1 MKMTPKKDF
10 IIDLML
16 SFSNY
21 YNPRMIFD
29 IPKPDQI
36 RLLNTMVYLAIYQKM
51 ANNHRYDIAKI
62 VEYFEFDEYETYL
75 LNLSCSR
82 LKRFGIIDDEYMWIE
97 ELLPVDK
104 SYIYTI
110 TYDRNDIGNS
120 TIEFYQLPDGT
131 PLASSER
138 SMTFIPKKIPDPLAQ
153 SVKPKTTTA
162 VKAKPKSKII
172 KKNGRDRDF
181 DR

>member
-1 MKMTPKKDF
+1 MTPKKDF

-16 SFSNY
+16 SSSNY

-36 RLLNTMVYLAIYQKM
+36 RLLNTLVYLAIYQKM

-82 LKRFGIIDDEYMWIE
+82 LKRFGLIDTEYGWIE

-110 TYDRNDIGNS
+110 VVDRNDIGNS

-162 VKAKPKSKII
+162 VKKKLRSRVI
-172 KKNGRDRDF
+172 KKSNINNGF